1 MKKVLKNS
9 LILASLV
16 TISATSVQAN
26 HPKSGFYAGAALG
39 GTALTGKSNLSL
51 NRFVGA
57 PIANNVPQNFN
68 PTIGDKN
75 FAADIFVGFGKRF
88 NCTWVGF
95 EVLASLSSLTANA
108 PLDITPLTAGA
119 DNGQFLSIKTSNAW
133 GGTFNFGYYMN
144 PTTKL
149 YLKLGLESRRFR
161 TNFNGTGNA
170 AVAAAD
176 PNILSVVKNTTS
188 TAFVP
193 GFGLETDLTPRLSLR
208 TDYRIALHP
217 RKTTN
222 VTNSA
227 TQFSNIRTKPTI
239 HYFNLGLVVKI

>member
-1 MKKVLKNS
+1 MKKVLKSS
-9 LILASLV
+9 LVVASLV
-16 TISATSVQAN
+16 TLAATSTHAN

-39 GTALTGKSNLSL
+39 GTALTGKSNLSVRRNIPAL
-51 NRFVGA
+51 GD
-57 PIANNVPQNFN
+57 VPQNFN

-88 NCTWVGF
+88 QCTWVGF
-95 EVLASLSSLTANA
+95 EVLASLSSLNANA
-108 PLDITPLTAGA
+108 PLDITPLTTS
-119 DNGQFLSIKTSNAW
+119 DNGQFLSIKTTNAW

-149 YLKLGLESRRFR
+149 YVKLGLESRRFR

-170 AVAAAD
+170 AVAATD
-176 PNILSVVKNTTS
+176 PNLLSIVKNTTS

-227 TQFSNIRTKPTI
+227 TQFSNIRTKPTV

>member
-1 MKKVLKNS
+1 MKKILKS
-9 LILASLV
+9 SLV
-16 TISATSVQAN
+16 LTSLVALATTSAQAN

-39 GTALTGKSNLSL
+39 GTALTGKSNLSI
-51 NRFVGA
+51 NR
-57 PIANNVPQNFN
+57 NVPVLLGNIPQNFN

-75 FAADIFVGFGKRF
+75 FAADLFIGFGKRF

-95 EVLASLSSLTANA
+95 EVLASLSSLNANA
-108 PLDITPLTAGA
+108 PLDITPLTTT

-144 PTTKL
+144 ATTKL

-161 TNFNGTGNA
+161 TNFNGAGNA
-170 AVAAAD
+170 AVIAND
-176 PNILSVVKNTTS
+176 PNLLSITKNTSS

-222 VTNSA
+222 VANSA
-227 TQFSNIRTKPTI
+227 TQFSNVRTKPTV
-239 HYFNLGLVVKI
+239 HYFNIGLVVKI